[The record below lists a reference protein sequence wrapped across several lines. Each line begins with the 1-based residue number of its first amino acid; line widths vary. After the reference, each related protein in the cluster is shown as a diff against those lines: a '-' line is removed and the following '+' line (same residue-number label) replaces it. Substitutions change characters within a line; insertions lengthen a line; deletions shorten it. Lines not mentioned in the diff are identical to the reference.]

1 MRGFAAPHLLRWC
14 CLGHMVSCRSFAKA
28 LAATP
33 SDRAKIA
40 LVEELAGA
48 AALVARS
55 VCYVRAARR
64 CGYEDSA
71 HLLLFAYIP
80 FFLLFA
86 AGVGGLSTG
95 RCTTLGSQR

>member
-1 MRGFAAPHLLRWC
+1 
-14 CLGHMVSCRSFAKA
+14 MVSCRSFAKA

-48 AALVARS
+48 AALVAMS

-64 CGYEDSA
+64 YGYEDSA
-71 HLLLFAYIP
+71 HLILFAYIP

-86 AGVGGLSTG
+86 AGVGGLVYWTMYH
-95 RCTTLGSQR
+95 LGLPETEAVVFGWVGGLAAS